1 MGVNYELRKFIPTPG
16 QSASDGQPVERGRP
30 VGGDENR
37 ADGRWVRRG
46 AAEFFSIVWTGTVL
60 TVREQRSAR
69 DAESSQR
76 SAALRIGNAGSM
88 PVVGMPSTGVQQ
100 ADLGECDAANAIAT
114 TGR

>member
-46 AAEFFSIVWTGTVL
+46 AAEFFN
-60 TVREQRSAR
+60 RAR
-69 DAESSQR
+69 QARADGEG
-76 SAALRIGNAGSM
+76 AALRGRCR
-88 PVVGMPSTGVQQ
+88 VVPAVGGFPLAVGGLTQRRTISWLYSSQENSKIT
-100 ADLGECDAANAIAT
+100 
-114 TGR
+114 